1 MKNDLISRSAL
12 KKTLIKHYG
21 EDDRSYDA
29 AIALT
34 AVQQAPTVAAAP
46 KWISVEDGLPEE
58 LTPVLIFTSITEQ
71 GVCMAF
77 VENGKWIDGYSGRGI
92 ALMQQ
97 ELITHWMPL
106 PEPPQEEG
114 GEENEDV

>member
-1 MKNDLISRSAL
+1 MKGDTISRSAL
-12 KKTLIKHYG
+12 LNEFDPDEFPSSIRV
-21 EDDRSYDA
+21 RSR
-29 AIALT
+29 IL
-34 AVQQAPTVAAAP
+34 QAPTVAAAP

-92 ALMQQ
+92 VLMQQ

-106 PEPPQEEG
+106 PEPPKMDG
-114 GEENEDV
+114 GEGE